1 MRFSFS
7 WIHYVSVVTLL
18 LVPTVLWISPVNADS
33 IRADCGLS
41 DTAEQRPET
50 SSSCMFSQRQGYIHI
65 AIDGGDT
72 YSFSPTGGL
81 PGNYHDDEGRAIYRQ
96 RGLGDE
102 GQLFKLPATY
112 LFVFWSPSSWD
123 CSQEELNTAGGCD
136 LNYGGISFNVH
147 ASQGSSLTQLQINTR
162 GLTSSGASQQAELD
176 GTAYRAELADL
187 DGNGWPEI
195 YVYVSSAG
203 SGSYGSLAAY
213 AVNSGKSLSSIYL
226 PPMDQSPEVNEGYM
240 GHDEFSVVENRLVRR
255 FPVYKAEDTNAQP
268 TGGTRQ
274 LQYRLEAGEAGWILQ
289 LDRVVEFQ

>member
-1 MRFSFS
+1 MKFSFS
-7 WIHYVSVVTLL
+7 WMQTVSVVSL
-18 LVPTVLWISPVNADS
+18 LVASTVFWITPVNADS
-33 IRADCGLS
+33 MRAECGFS
-41 DTAEQRPET
+41 DTADQRPET

-72 YSFSPTGGL
+72 YSFSPTGDL
-81 PGNYHDDEGRAIYRQ
+81 PGNYRDDDGRAIYRQ

-102 GQLFKLPATY
+102 GQLFKLPGNY
-112 LFVFWSPSSWD
+112 LFVFWNPSSWD
-123 CSQEELNTAGGCD
+123 CSQAALNTAGGCD

-147 ASQGSSLTQLQINTR
+147 ASQGSSLNQLQIKTE
-162 GLTSSGASQQAELD
+162 GLTSGSDLQQAELD

-226 PPMDQSPEVNEGYM
+226 PPLDQSPEVTEGYM

-255 FPVYKAEDTNAQP
+255 FPVYKSTDNNVQP

-274 LQYRLEAGEAGWILQ
+274 LQYRLDAGEAGWILQ
-289 LDRVVEFQ
+289 VDRVVEF